1 MKERNHVTT
10 PDTTTTP
17 KPARQRLW
25 ALWGAAAGLLGFVG
39 TIIFDVRP
47 ESEII
52 AADKGEPFILDP
64 SYMSELTRMPSYL
77 GFLFGFAA
85 VAAMLV
91 FQGAWKRWVEHRF
104 PESIAARVV
113 SGGLI
118 ASAAGLT
125 FAYGWKGALANYGY
139 DGPEKGLYGD
149 DGLFVYYMLTDF
161 GAYIPWLGVLVAAG
175 ALAWMA
181 WRERL
186 VSRVLG
192 TISGLYFLFI
202 WAMYIVMG
210 VPGLAGPLGGL
221 YLLFASLWIAFGRSR
236 ITLKELA

>member
-1 MKERNHVTT
+1 MTTT
-10 PDTTTTP
+10 PDTLSA
-17 KPARQRLW
+17 KPSRSRLW
-25 ALWGAAAGLLGFVG
+25 PLWGAAAGLLGWTATVILD
-39 TIIFDVRP
+39 TRP
-47 ESEII
+47 EGELL
-52 AADKGEPFILDP
+52 AADAGLPFTTDP
-64 SYMSELTRMPSYL
+64 SVMDQLTRMPNYL

-104 PESIAARVV
+104 PESIAGHVV

-118 ASAAGLT
+118 ATAAGLT
-125 FAYGWKGALANYGY
+125 LAYGWKGALANYGY
-139 DGPEKGLYGD
+139 DGPETGLFGD
-149 DGLFVYYMLTDF
+149 EGLFVYYMLTDF
-161 GAYIPWLGVLVAAG
+161 GPYIPWLGVLVAAG

-192 TISGLYFLFI
+192 TISGLYFVGIF
-202 WAMYIVMG
+202 AGYAVTG
-210 VPGLAGPLGGL
+210 VPGIAGPVGGL
-221 YLLFASLWIAFGRSR
+221 YLAAASLWLVLGRSR